1 MKNEN
6 KNLKIQKFQDS
17 HSDSVNSLA
26 FFRDGRHLLSGG
38 SDGLVNLFDVSMPK
52 EDDALKS
59 TNQVGFW
66 TSYLCHFVK
75 ISYIP
80 YQITLYFKRA
90 RRASYYV
97 PYQMKS

>member
-1 MKNEN
+1 MKNED
-6 KNLKIQKFQDS
+6 KNLKIQNFQDS

-66 TSYLCHFVK
+66 
-75 ISYIP
+75 ISYIFH
-80 YQITLYFKRA
+80 L
-90 RRASYYV
+90 
-97 PYQMKS
+97 